1 MTSRVTGESEP
12 LNARGPTVNCMQFP
26 YILTANRPDMFRTRT
41 RVKVCCIASEQE
53 ASLAVRSGA
62 AAIGLVS
69 RMPSG
74 PGPIPETRI
83 REIART
89 VPPGV
94 ATFLLTC
101 ETTAEPIIAQQR
113 FCGTNTIQLVDEVE
127 PGVHQRLRDALPG
140 IALVQVIH
148 VQDDESIQRAAE
160 VAPMVDAIL
169 LDSGNPS
176 LPTKVLGGTG
186 RAHDWSVSR
195 RIRDAVDVPVFLAGG
210 LNPGNVHSAI
220 QQVSPFG
227 VDVCSGLRIDGRLDE
242 ARLAEFMRAVNDHAA
257 TETPASAP
265 TGATSS

>member
-1 MTSRVTGESEP
+1 MEP
-12 LNARGPTVNCMQFP
+12 LNARGPTVICMQFP
-26 YILTANRPDMFRTRT
+26 YIVTANCADMFQTHT

-53 ASLAVRSGA
+53 ARLAVRSGA

-89 VPPGV
+89 VPPAV

-113 FCGTNTIQLVDEVE
+113 YCGTNTIQLVDDVDTE
-127 PGVHQRLRDALPG
+127 VHQRLRAALPG
-140 IALVQVIH
+140 IALVQVVH
-148 VQDDESIQRAAE
+148 VQGDESVRRAVE
-160 VAPMVDAIL
+160 VAPFVDAIL

-195 RIRDAVDVPVFLAGG
+195 RIRDAVDIPIFLAGG

-227 VDVCSGLRIDGRLDE
+227 VDVCSGLRTAGKLDE
-242 ARLAEFMRAVNDHAA
+242 ATLAAFMRVVQESDS
-257 TETPASAP
+257 TRDPTASAP
-265 TGATSS
+265 KAS